1 MLINADKK
9 DVSIDAELFLA
20 IATVVSGIA
29 LLGGVWLTLR
39 RPTRRQRA
47 DVTTRRGPTTTNP
60 VALALHHDTLQNLIG
75 LTEPRAGMVQQAA
88 EAYIQDRTHRLEWA
102 QFDHEF
108 ISACMKRVAG
118 SWICAPESFRRFSI
132 KDERLLLLSE
142 QIYLE
147 SLGRAKQTKDPD
159 GRILRGLSEAY
170 ADARS
175 YMRYSSTDSEKLVFQ
190 QILR

>member
-39 RPTRRQRA
+39 RPARQQKA
-47 DVTTRRGPTTTNP
+47 DVSATRRGPTITNP
-60 VALALHHDTLQNLIG
+60 VALALHHDILQNLIG

-88 EAYIQDRTHRLEWA
+88 EACIQDRTRRLEWA

-147 SLGRAKQTKDPD
+147 SLRRTKQTKDPD
-159 GRILRGLSEAY
+159 GRILRDLSEAY
-170 ADARS
+170 ADAR
-175 YMRYSSTDSEKLVFQ
+175 KLHEA
-190 QILR
+190 

>member
-9 DVSIDAELFLA
+9 DVSIDVELLLA
-20 IATVVSGIA
+20 IATLVSGIA
-29 LLGGVWLTLR
+29 LLGGVWLTFR
-39 RPTRRQRA
+39 RPTRRQKA
-47 DVTTRRGPTTTNP
+47 DVTNAARRDPIATNP

-88 EAYIQDRTHRLEWA
+88 EACIQDRNRRLEWA

-147 SLGRAKQTKDPD
+147 SLRRAKQTKDPD
-159 GRILRGLSEAY
+159 GRILRDLSEAY
-170 ADARS
+170 ADAR
-175 YMRYSSTDSEKLVFQ
+175 KLYEA
-190 QILR
+190 

>member
-9 DVSIDAELFLA
+9 DVSLDVELFLA

-29 LLGGVWLTLR
+29 LLGCVWLILR
-39 RPTRRQRA
+39 RPARRQKA
-47 DVTTRRGPTTTNP
+47 DVSAARRGRTATNP
-60 VALALHHDTLQNLIG
+60 VALALHHDTLQKLIG
-75 LTEPRAGMVQQAA
+75 LTEPRACMVQQAA
-88 EAYIQDRTHRLEWA
+88 EACIQDRTRRLEWA

-108 ISACMKRVAG
+108 ISTCMKRVAG

-147 SLGRAKQTKDPD
+147 SLRRTKETKDPD
-159 GRILRGLSEAY
+159 GRIIRDLSGAY
-170 ADARS
+170 ADAR
-175 YMRYSSTDSEKLVFQ
+175 KLHEA
-190 QILR
+190 

>member
-9 DVSIDAELFLA
+9 DVSLDVEFFLA

-39 RPTRRQRA
+39 RPTRRQK
-47 DVTTRRGPTTTNP
+47 DVTNVPRRSPTTTNP
-60 VALALHHDTLQNLIG
+60 VALALHHDTLQNVIG

-88 EAYIQDRTHRLEWA
+88 EACIQDRTRRLEWA

-147 SLGRAKQTKDPD
+147 SLRRAKQTKDPD
-159 GRILRGLSEAY
+159 GRIMRDLSEAY
-170 ADARS
+170 ADAR
-175 YMRYSSTDSEKLVFQ
+175 KLHEA
-190 QILR
+190 

>member
-9 DVSIDAELFLA
+9 AVSLDVELFLA
-20 IATVVSGIA
+20 IATVVSSIA
-29 LLGGVWLTLR
+29 LFGGVWLTLR
-39 RPTRRQRA
+39 RPIKRQKA
-47 DVTTRRGPTTTNP
+47 DVTAAPRGSTAINP
-60 VALALHHDTLQNLIG
+60 VALTLHHDTLHNLLG

-88 EAYIQDRTHRLEWA
+88 EACIQDRTRRLEWA

-118 SWICAPESFRRFSI
+118 SWVCAPESFRRFSI

-147 SLGRAKQTKDPD
+147 SLRCAKQTKDPD
-159 GRILRGLSEAY
+159 GRIMRDLSEAY
-170 ADARS
+170 ADAR
-175 YMRYSSTDSEKLVFQ
+175 KLHEA
-190 QILR
+190 